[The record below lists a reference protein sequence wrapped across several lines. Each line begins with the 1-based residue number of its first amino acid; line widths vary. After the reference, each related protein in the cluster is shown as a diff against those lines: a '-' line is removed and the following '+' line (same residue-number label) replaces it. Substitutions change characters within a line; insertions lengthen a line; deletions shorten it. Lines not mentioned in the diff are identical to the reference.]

1 MAYADITTKE
11 RNKGLKQVIDFFK
24 QENSKKS
31 KEVRK
36 EVLKLYENTDSKS
49 IYVAKVENADYW
61 NVIIGDF
68 WKDNRK
74 KVCFIV
80 FNPKVP
86 EFTKVI
92 IKSKRS
98 TKEYTFYKE

>member
-24 QENSKKS
+24 QENSKRS
-31 KEVRK
+31 K

-61 NVIIGDF
+61 NVTIGDF

-92 IKSKRS
+92 IKSKKS
-98 TKEYTFYKE
+98 TKEYTFNKE

>member
-24 QENSKKS
+24 QENSKRS
-31 KEVRK
+31 K

-61 NVIIGDF
+61 NVTIGDF

-92 IKSKRS
+92 TKSKKS
-98 TKEYTFYKE
+98 TKEYTFNKE

>member
-24 QENSKKS
+24 QENSKRS
-31 KEVRK
+31 K

-61 NVIIGDF
+61 NVTIGDF

-98 TKEYTFYKE
+98 TKDRLKID

>member
-24 QENSKKS
+24 QENSKRS
-31 KEVRK
+31 K

-61 NVIIGDF
+61 
-68 WKDNRK
+68 KDNR
-74 KVCFIV
+74 
-80 FNPKVP
+80 
-86 EFTKVI
+86 
-92 IKSKRS
+92 
-98 TKEYTFYKE
+98 

>member
-1 MAYADITTKE
+1 MIFGKTIE
-11 RNKGLKQVIDFFK
+11 
-24 QENSKKS
+24 
-31 KEVRK
+31 
-36 EVLKLYENTDSKS
+36 
-49 IYVAKVENADYW
+49 
-61 NVIIGDF
+61 
-68 WKDNRK
+68 K

-98 TKEYTFYKE
+98 TKDRLKNRLKNRLK

>member
-31 KEVRK
+31 K
-36 EVLKLYENTDSKS
+36 
-49 IYVAKVENADYW
+49 
-61 NVIIGDF
+61 
-68 WKDNRK
+68 
-74 KVCFIV
+74 
-80 FNPKVP
+80 
-86 EFTKVI
+86 
-92 IKSKRS
+92 RS

>member
-1 MAYADITTKE
+1 MAYANITTKE

-31 KEVRK
+31 KEV
-36 EVLKLYENTDSKS
+36 LKLYENTDSKS

-61 NVIIGDF
+61 NVTIGDF

-74 KVCFIV
+74 KSMLYCF
-80 FNPKVP
+80 
-86 EFTKVI
+86 
-92 IKSKRS
+92 
-98 TKEYTFYKE
+98 

>member
-24 QENSKKS
+24 QDSSKKS
-31 KEVRK
+31 K

-49 IYVAKVENADYW
+49 IYVAKVENEDCW
-61 NVIIGDF
+61 NVTIGDF

-92 IKSKRS
+92 IKSKKS

>member
-11 RNKGLKQVIDFFK
+11 RNKGLKQVINFFK

-31 KEVRK
+31 K

-49 IYVAKVENADYW
+49 IYVAKVENEDYW
-61 NVIIGDF
+61 NVTIGNF
-68 WKDNRK
+68 WKDNK

-92 IKSKRS
+92 IKSKKS
-98 TKEYTFYKE
+98 TKEYTFNKE

>member
-24 QENSKKS
+24 QDNSKKS
-31 KEVRK
+31 K

-49 IYVAKVENADYW
+49 IYVAKVENEDYW
-61 NVIIGDF
+61 NVTIGDF

-80 FNPKVP
+80 FNPKIP

-98 TKEYTFYKE
+98 TKEYTFYNE

>member
-1 MAYADITTKE
+1 MAYADTTIKE

-24 QENSKKS
+24 QENSKRS
-31 KEVRK
+31 K

-61 NVIIGDF
+61 NVTIGDF

-98 TKEYTFYKE
+98 NKE

>member
-1 MAYADITTKE
+1 MAYANTTTKE

-31 KEVRK
+31 K

-61 NVIIGDF
+61 NVTIGNF

-92 IKSKRS
+92 IKSKKS
-98 TKEYTFYKE
+98 TKEYTFNKE

>member
-24 QENSKKS
+24 QDNRKRS
-31 KEVRK
+31 K

-61 NVIIGDF
+61 
-68 WKDNRK
+68 KDN
-74 KVCFIV
+74 
-80 FNPKVP
+80 
-86 EFTKVI
+86 
-92 IKSKRS
+92 SKRS
-98 TKEYTFYKE
+98 MLYCF